1 MSVYELPR
9 RTAHDP
15 EDKLAILETV
25 LRHDSV
31 RLSTLM
37 ETLSLDATDASDVL
51 LELRDA
57 DLVSACP
64 LDSEDDSIVS
74 SLPRLRNHERTKVHR
89 LIYN

>member
-1 MSVYELPR
+1 MSAYELPR
-9 RTAHDP
+9 HTAHDP

-25 LRHDSV
+25 LQYDSV

-64 LDSEDDSIVS
+64 LDGEDDSIVS